1 MLATGGGAILSEANR
16 QIIKDRGIVVY
27 LCATVDELYRR
38 VARDRNR
45 PLLQTADPRARIQEL
60 LQARE
65 PLYEEV
71 ADVRFETG
79 SAPVHHAVR
88 HLLSLLKE
96 RGC

>member
-1 MLATGGGAILSEANR
+1 
-16 QIIKDRGIVVY
+16 
-27 LCATVDELYRR
+27 
-38 VARDRNR
+38 
-45 PLLQTADPRARIQEL
+45 